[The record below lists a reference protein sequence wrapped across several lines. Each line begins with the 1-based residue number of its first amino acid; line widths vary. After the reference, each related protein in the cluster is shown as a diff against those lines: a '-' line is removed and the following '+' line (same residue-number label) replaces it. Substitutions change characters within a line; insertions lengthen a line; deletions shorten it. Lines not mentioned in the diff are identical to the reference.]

1 LDRFDT
7 EVRPIV
13 LVAGLVGILAG
24 LVHVLAGPDH
34 LAAVA
39 LLANDGRSWRAGALW
54 GLGHSTGVFAVG
66 LLALLVRGWLPIAP
80 LSSWSERMAG
90 VVLIGIG
97 VWGLHRAFATRVHTH
112 AHAHGPHVHSHPHTH
127 SHAVSLDAT
136 HTAGRHT
143 HTHAAFAVGV
153 LHGLAGSSHVL
164 GVIPALALPGLSA
177 SLGYL
182 GGFGVGTV
190 AAMTGFAMVIGM
202 ISVRAQRRGP
212 VVMRWLLSAWSI
224 LALIVGIAWLAR

>member
-1 LDRFDT
+1 ML
-7 EVRPIV
+7 I
-13 LVAGLVGILAG
+13 AGLAGILAG
-24 LVHVLAGPDH
+24 VVHVLSGPDH

-54 GLGHSTGVFAVG
+54 GLGHSAGVIGVG
-66 LLALLVRGWLPIAP
+66 LLALLLRGWLPIAS
-80 LSSWSERMAG
+80 LSSWSERIAG

-97 VWGLHRAFATRVHTH
+97 VWGLHRAFGTRIHTH
-112 AHAHGPHVHSHPHTH
+112 PHAHGPRVHSHPHP
-127 SHAVSLDAT
+127 HAHGVRLDAAHAAT
-136 HTAGRHT
+136 GHT

-182 GGFGVGTV
+182 GGFGAGTV
-190 AAMTGFAMVIGM
+190 AAMSGFAMAAGRIAAG
-202 ISVRAQRRGP
+202 AQLRGSAA
-212 VVMRWLLSAWSI
+212 MRWLLCAWST
-224 LALIVGIAWLAR
+224 LALIVGFAWLWSS

>member
-1 LDRFDT
+1 M
-7 EVRPIV
+7 V
-13 LVAGLVGILAG
+13 LVANLAG
-24 LVHVLAGPDH
+24 TFAGIIHVLSGPDH

-39 LLANDGRSWRAGALW
+39 LLADDGRSWRAGALW
-54 GLGHSTGVFAVG
+54 GLGHSAGVIAVG
-66 LLALLVRGWLPIAP
+66 LFALLLRGWLPIAA

-97 VWGLHRAFATRVHTH
+97 VWGLHRAFRTRVHTH
-112 AHAHGPHVHSHPHTH
+112 PHAHGEHVHSHPHTH
-127 SHAVSLDAT
+127 AQGVSLDAV
-136 HTAGRHT
+136 HATARHT

-153 LHGLAGSSHVL
+153 LHGFAGSSHVL

-190 AAMTGFAMVIGM
+190 AAMAGFALAAGQIAA
-202 ISVRAQRRGP
+202 RAQLRGS
-212 VVMRWLLSAWSI
+212 MALRWLLSAWST
-224 LALIVGIAWLAR
+224 LALVVGIAWLTL